1 MNLTAE
7 QRAVKAQWEAIK
19 REARK
24 ADRAARPKSE
34 KAHRGREIDRA
45 HLQFIRRLPCACGC
59 LRTPCDAA
67 HIRYADLTRGKTY
80 TGKGVKPSDRWT
92 VPLTRACH
100 TDQHSTNEQ
109 AWWASKGIDPL
120 DLAERLYAVSGDAE
134 AGARII
140 HEVRRKGSDL

>member
-1 MNLTAE
+1 MTTFTAAE
-7 QRAVKAQWEAIK
+7 RQIIAAAARLR

-24 ADRAARPKSE
+24 AARQARPKSE
-34 KAHRGREIDRA
+34 KATRGREIDRA

-67 HIRYADLTRGKTY
+67 HVRYADLARGKTY

-100 TDQHSTNEQ
+100 EEQHGMNER
-109 AWWASKGIDPL
+109 AFWDARGIDPL
-120 DLAERLYAVSGDAE
+120 DLAERLYAVSGDEE
-134 AGARII
+134 AGAKII
-140 HEVRRKGSDL
+140 REACAA